1 MLDLARPH
9 HAHIE
14 RRLRTEPIIW
24 LGSTR
29 PDGGPHLVRV
39 WFLWDSNSILIFSLP
54 NTQKVINLR
63 NNPSVTLAL
72 DAADQG
78 YDIVR
83 MDGRATLLG
92 SDADIRGSMP
102 VFAEKY
108 ASIARRWAPQEW
120 AAKFSQAIDIRPTR
134 LQSWMTRPGSPP
146 MRTTIRF

>member
-9 HAHIE
+9 HAHID

-24 LGSTR
+24 FGSTR
-29 PDGGPHLVRV
+29 PDGGPHLVPV
-39 WFLWDSNSILIFSLP
+39 WFLWDGVRVLVFSLP

-83 MDGRATLLG
+83 LDGRATL
-92 SDADIRGSMP
+92 SDDPDIRGTMP
-102 VFAEKY
+102 AFVEKY
-108 ASIARRWAPQEW
+108 VGIPRRWSAEEW
-120 AAKFSQAIDIRPTR
+120 AAKFSQAIEVRPTK
-134 LQSWMTRPGSPP
+134 LVSWMTRPGSPP
-146 MRTTIRF
+146 VRTTIRF